1 MESSQSQLFFDRSL
15 PIGLR
20 LVRLSSTLHFHG
32 LETTTTKKT
41 LFKDAARLAREFG
54 ERGDTIETGRV
65 TDAYCAVTFQPNE
78 AGEIRYFLGRQTNK
92 NTEQSGLVHFVLEP
106 GLYAN
111 LKVRS
116 RPGWYLPYRL
126 ARVRQTFH
134 QTYLP
139 GSPYKQSE
147 IIDEIEYYNAE
158 SRLKYFEK
166 PAMYLLY
173 PVQPK

>member
-1 MESSQSQLFFDRSL
+1 MDSAQSQLIFDPS
-15 PIGLR
+15 IQFGLR
-20 LVRLSSTLHFHG
+20 LVKLPSALHFHG
-32 LETTTTKKT
+32 LETTTTKKN
-41 LFKDAARLAREFG
+41 LFKDAASLAREFG
-54 ERGDTIETGRV
+54 ERGSTIETGRL

-92 NTEQSGLVHFVLEP
+92 NAEQSGLVHLVLEP

-126 ARVRQTFH
+126 AKVRQGFH
-134 QTYLP
+134 QKYLP

-147 IIDEIEYYNAE
+147 LIDEIEYYNAE

-173 PVQPK
+173 PLQTK